1 MARGRMIAASLG
13 SSPRAKKDRRR
24 IRKALGDEAT
34 FFAIRG
40 FEVVRLRG
48 FWGRLKWLL
57 TGR

>member
-1 MARGRMIAASLG
+1 MIQQRLVET
-13 SSPRAKKDRRR
+13 
-24 IRKALGDEAT
+24 I
-34 FFAIRG
+34 FAIRG